1 MTYAIIGAAETAL
14 IIRVIGIGVV
24 VVIIGAVSYRLY
36 RKRQFPRAEVPGKAV
51 EAEADETAEVAPAA
65 PVTPENSTPETSEET
80 SPVVSDTS
88 SLPESDKWNLMNAV
102 WYRCENPYC
111 NYTQFLDVHHIV
123 SEVDGGTHALS
134 NLIVLCPRCH
144 AAVHSHEVSLAVL
157 RVWVQKR
164 AEFKF
169 ELNWPY
175 KEK

>member
-1 MTYAIIGAAETAL
+1 MTY
-14 IIRVIGIGVV
+14 
-24 VVIIGAVSYRLY
+24 VIIGTAAAMVVIGAVFYLLY
-36 RKRQFPRAEVPGKAV
+36 RRRRVPQAEVPEQVA
-51 EAEADETAEVAPAA
+51 EAEAGETAEVTSAA
-65 PVTPENSTPETSEET
+65 PVVPEGMTPETGEDT
-80 SPVVSDTS
+80 SQVVSDTS

-144 AAVHSHEVSLAVL
+144 AAVHSHEVSQAVL

-175 KEK
+175 K